1 MSNGD
6 LLALMGLIV
15 SFVSLLISV
24 YMLGRNS
31 SK

>member
-1 MSNGD
+1 MSNSD
-6 LLALMGLIV
+6 LLALLGLIV

-24 YMLGRNS
+24 YMLGR